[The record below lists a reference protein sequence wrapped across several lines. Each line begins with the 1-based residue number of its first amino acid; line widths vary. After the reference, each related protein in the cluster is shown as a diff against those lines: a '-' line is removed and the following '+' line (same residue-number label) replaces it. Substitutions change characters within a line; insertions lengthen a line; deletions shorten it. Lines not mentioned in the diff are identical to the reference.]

1 MKNKKDFVTERFNA
15 ALILG
20 AALLTLVVVCE
31 ISFLRARI
39 ATQLDLRTRTAITL
53 LKNTDESLFSEL
65 EILKETIISLDVR
78 HEAMQSK
85 LYADLIRNVVKSS
98 HRFDAIFYLRARGAE
113 QESLAHF
120 SSDARI
126 SDLGEIRLA
135 DIRFF
140 NIKVF
145 DAIFGLLA
153 GYNIVFFD
161 IVCALGLIGVIIKRA
176 CLQREDIPSYDVIAV
191 KLACAVASAF
201 DRTCY
206 VIDAKH

>member
-31 ISFLRARI
+31 ISFLRTRI

-65 EILKETIISLDVR
+65 EILKENILSLDAR
-78 HEAMQSK
+78 HEAAQSE

-98 HRFDAIFYLRARGAE
+98 HRFDAIFYLRARGAK

-135 DIRFF
+135 DIASELKKEEWVSRYMMMDGAWRYF
-140 NIKVF
+140 
-145 DAIFGLLA
+145 L
-153 GYNIVFFD
+153 
-161 IVCALGLIGVIIKRA
+161 IKRVNA
-176 CLQREDIPSYDVIAV
+176 DSYLLGFANTARPIAR
-191 KLACAVASAF
+191 LS
-201 DRTCY
+201 
-206 VIDAKH
+206 